1 MELSFPLIANIPSTT
16 QLYSTL
22 LERRE
27 ACELQLTLTVNYSI
41 KHTSVSVHR
50 NILTSAN
57 DIMDN
62 QESTSSTLNGGAH
75 LPDGLFPHVLLR
87 HREVKDENASLRED
101 KAAKRL
107 LIKKQQESL
116 IVLETR
122 HTALLTE
129 HNALQTGHF
138 ALLTGHR
145 DLQYRHGALLT
156 RYGAL
161 QTKYIA
167 LLTRLRSL
175 VSFGWIIVVI
185 GMVFKKA
192 VLSDSPCSC
201 QFCVWFGAFF
211 TK

>member
-1 MELSFPLIANIPSTT
+1 M
-16 QLYSTL
+16 
-22 LERRE
+22 
-27 ACELQLTLTVNYSI
+27 
-41 KHTSVSVHR
+41 
-50 NILTSAN
+50 
-57 DIMDN
+57 
-62 QESTSSTLNGGAH
+62 
-75 LPDGLFPHVLLR
+75 LLR
-87 HREVKDENASLRED
+87 LRGVKDENASLKD
-101 KAAKRL
+101 DMAAKSL
-107 LIKKQQESL
+107 LIEKQQKSL
-116 IVLETR
+116 IALETG

-129 HNALQTGHF
+129 HT

-145 DLQYRHGALLT
+145 ALLTGHGALQFRHGALLT